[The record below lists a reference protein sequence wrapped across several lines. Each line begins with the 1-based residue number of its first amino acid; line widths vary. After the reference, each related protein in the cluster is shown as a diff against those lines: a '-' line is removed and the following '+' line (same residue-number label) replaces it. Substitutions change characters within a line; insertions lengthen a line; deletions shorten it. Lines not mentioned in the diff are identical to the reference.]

1 MTNKNSIKTEILN
14 LRLTPDEKEV
24 LETIADMSNT
34 SQGDLIRG
42 IISVA
47 AQLVAVDKA
56 AGLVDKNKSLK
67 DYLNQ
72 FQGVRPYD
80 VARVMVML
88 GQMAADHGRMEAYDQ
103 LAELAYGSPATMTP
117 EVLKP
122 IRKRT
127 RTATA

>member
-14 LRLTPDEKEV
+14 LRLTPEEKEV

-56 AGLVDKNKSLK
+56 AGLVDKNKSLQ

-88 GQMAADHGRMEAYDQ
+88 GQMAADHGRMDAYDQ
-103 LAELAYGSPATMTP
+103 LAELAYGKTATMTP
-117 EVLKP
+117 GVLKP
-122 IRKRT
+122 IRRRT